1 MKSTTN
7 YSRYGL
13 LARLYRGVNWRN
25 SSGKAHSGYRFL
37 KEICDRAISTYT
49 YAWQEFIF
57 HRGQR

>member
-37 KEICDRAISTYT
+37 KEICKLPKTP
-49 YAWQEFIF
+49 
-57 HRGQR
+57 